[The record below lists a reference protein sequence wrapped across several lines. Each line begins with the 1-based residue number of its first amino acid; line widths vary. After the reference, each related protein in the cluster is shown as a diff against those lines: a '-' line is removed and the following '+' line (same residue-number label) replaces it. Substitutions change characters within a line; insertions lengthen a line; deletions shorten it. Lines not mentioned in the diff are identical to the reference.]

1 MSLPNDEFRTM
12 ELEVVAAE
20 ALDSVSSFFPPP
32 RAALLAVAR
41 SLEERPSIF
50 DELVAELGE
59 PR

>member
-12 ELEVVAAE
+12 ELEATAAE
-20 ALDSVSSFFPPP
+20 ALDSASSFFPPP
-32 RAALLAVAR
+32 RDALLAVAR

-50 DELVAELGE
+50 DEVVAERGY

>member
-1 MSLPNDEFRTM
+1 MSTPYDELRTM

-20 ALDSVSSFFPPP
+20 ALDTASAFFPPP
-32 RAALLAVAR
+32 RDALLAVAR

-50 DELVAELGE
+50 DEVVAELGD